1 MRQFPAT
8 LTQGD
13 RRQERLSWVVT
24 LAGSAAMHAAVLVV
38 LLQGGPPPQR
48 AGAPTWLFAE
58 LTEDGGGGGGESPV
72 VRLAWGSPESRS
84 TPEEPT
90 VPSEIPFPEL
100 QFPETA
106 QMVDVELSLEAL
118 ETDRPAVVAPPA
130 PSEPAFAGGAGA
142 PTAGRGRGA
151 GGGTGAGP
159 GSGAGPGT
167 ATPGQG
173 IRPPAPLTILMPP
186 VATDAVRGGTARVR
200 LQVDS
205 TGAVSAVDVL
215 VSSGDRGYDEQ
226 LRLVASGWR
235 FLPARDAANR
245 PVAYP
250 FEVSVTF

>member
-8 LTQGD
+8 LIRGD
-13 RRQERLSWVVT
+13 RRQERLSWMVT
-24 LAGSAAMHAAVLVV
+24 LTGSAAMHATVLAI
-38 LLQGGPPPQR
+38 LLQGGPAPQR

-72 VRLAWGSPESRS
+72 VRLAWGSPAPRS
-84 TPEEPT
+84 TPEELT
-90 VPSEIPFPEL
+90 VPSEIPVPEL
-100 QFPETA
+100 QLPEIA
-106 QMVDVELSLEAL
+106 QVADVELSLETLA
-118 ETDRPAVVAPPA
+118 TDRPAVVAPPA
-130 PSEPAFAGGAGA
+130 PSEPASAGGAGA
-142 PTAGRGRGA
+142 SAPGKGRGV
-151 GGGTGAGP
+151 GGGTGAGL
-159 GSGAGPGT
+159 GSGAGPG
-167 ATPGQG
+167 AGTPAQG

-186 VATDAVRGGTARVR
+186 VATDAVRGGTAKVR

-215 VSSGDRGYDEQ
+215 VSSGDRGYDKQ